1 MLEQRTISAKFLR
14 VLTFLFLAFLL
25 GIVLPV
31 LILIMLPFT
40 ISLIVL
46 LALPTA
52 IIFLIVKHKFVFR
65 SIKSVFIPAHGQN
78 RPFGLIEQI
87 VSLRYLG
94 ARKAQGGVGLIA
106 AVSYFCL
113 MLAVA
118 AMIIIMSIMN
128 GFREDMIRLTIG
140 SEGHMYVASSSPQPT
155 PESVDTLEKRLA
167 TVDGV
172 QKSFQFTQDFTGVQA
187 NGQFALAQ
195 VIGISP
201 QNLQSYELIADSVV
215 AGGLEYFGQGRG
227 SENQIA
233 IGIGLANQLG
243 LTVGDR
249 FLVFSPRTRQTISGP
264 VPVKKAYTIGAVFQ
278 VGLYQTDLSYIYMEF
293 KEATQLFEG
302 GRVSGEIQLRLDN
315 PDDIDKLR
323 NPVTSAAQEPIFIQ
337 TWKDRNATT
346 ATALRTEQIAMR
358 FIFTIVVIIAA
369 FPVLAS
375 MIMLVKNKSKDIA
388 ILRTMGVT
396 QGGIMR
402 IFFMTGTIIGFAG
415 TVAGLIVGILFCL
428 NIGLVQGFIEGV
440 TGREL
445 FPADVYQL
453 SGGIPA
459 KIVWSE
465 VLGVAIVGFV
475 ISAAA
480 TFFPAW
486 RASKIDPVD
495 ALRYE

>member
-1 MLEQRTISAKFLR
+1 MNAPTDIK
-14 VLTFLFLAFLL
+14 AFT
-25 GIVLPV
+25 G
-31 LILIMLPFT
+31 
-40 ISLIVL
+40 
-46 LALPTA
+46 
-52 IIFLIVKHKFVFR
+52 
-65 SIKSVFIPAHGQN
+65 GQN
-78 RPFGLIEQI
+78 KPFGAVERMIAM
-87 VSLRYLG
+87 RYLR
-94 ARKAQGGVGLIA
+94 AKKTQGGVGLIA
-106 AVSYFCL
+106 AISFTCI
-113 MLAVA
+113 MLAIA

-155 PESVDTLEKRLA
+155 PESVEALEKRLA

-201 QNLQSYELIADSVV
+201 PNLLSYELIADSVI
-215 AGGLEYFGQGRG
+215 AGSLENFGLGRG
-227 SENQIA
+227 NDNQIA
-233 IGIGLANQLG
+233 IGIGLASQLG

-249 FLVFSPRTRQTISGP
+249 LLVFSPRTRQTISGP
-264 VPVKKAYTIGAVFQ
+264 VPVKKAYTIGAIFQ

-293 KEATQLFEG
+293 NQATQLFEG

-315 PDDIDKLR
+315 PDDIDRLQR
-323 NPVTSAAQEPIFIQ
+323 PVTEAAQEPVFIQ

-358 FIFTIVVIIAA
+358 FIFMIVVIIAA

-388 ILRTMGVT
+388 ILRTIGAT
-396 QGGIMR
+396 QGGILR
-402 IFFMTGTIIGFAG
+402 IFFMSGAMIGILGTLC
-415 TVAGLIVGILFCL
+415 GLILGILFCV
-428 NIGLVQGFIEGV
+428 NIGAVQWAIETV
-440 TGREL
+440 TGTEL

-465 VLGVAIVGFV
+465 VFGVAFWGFV

-486 RASKIDPVD
+486 SASKIDPVD